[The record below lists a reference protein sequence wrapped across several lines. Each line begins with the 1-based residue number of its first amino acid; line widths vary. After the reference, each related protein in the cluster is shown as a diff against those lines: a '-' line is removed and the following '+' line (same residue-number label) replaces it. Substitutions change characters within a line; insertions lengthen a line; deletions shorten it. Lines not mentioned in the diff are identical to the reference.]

1 MSALIKREAST
12 ECYYLSRTSKETS
25 TREGEGRREGG
36 REEGERKGGRER
48 MDMIILFRGVMHWA

>member
-1 MSALIKREAST
+1 VSALIKREAST

-36 REEGERKGGRER
+36 REEGRREKGREEGR
-48 MDMIILFRGVMHWA
+48 EWI